1 MILYSRISSL
11 FDAHRKRKESG
22 MKRLFKFF
30 AAAATSFSLLF
41 ANLPLAEFAV
51 RADTNAYTFK
61 NAVVDQSEILQ
72 FSDGETAYTAGS
84 DETVFEAGTITLELN
99 ADPDHFDELRVTIRE
114 DNVDKTLCSTDGESN
129 SVDITS
135 GFKVVN
141 ISDRN
146 IEDKNVG
153 VLEIVYVNNDPP
165 VQNGDPEPDPP
176 QNNETE
182 YTVEVHSNLTRNLNF
197 EFDGHVETLQING
210 TPGSDAVV
218 KTITFRESELP
229 ENMVIDNPG
238 GMGVESL
245 GRLTKVVINGSEK
258 DVTARY
264 DRCEYEM
271 PGKDSYNE
279 EKIVIEIMGDDTP
292 GGVIEWTN
300 SGCPDDQRQHN
311 ISEEEQFKNGSA
323 RVVGVYEATDTSFQ
337 NNIMADYGIDDK
349 GCLYDAYNGCLR
361 LENGYWIAF
370 EFIPE
375 PGYQLVEFGGSA
387 GSQGGDLDIG
397 TTDKPNVYYFQMPQ
411 GNCHF
416 SAVFDDPANIVKING
431 DSIVNDGAI
440 EVPANEFA
448 GGTAQ
453 MSVGS
458 LDGNTRSAYDN
469 NAGVQAELKEND
481 LEIEEYLSL
490 DLANI
495 YQKANTNDYWE
506 EDYHNIEKGNAS
518 VTLKVDDAFN
528 PDNNKVYIVHDKGGD
543 EGVETIE
550 AEYDPNIHEITFETG
565 SFSNFMIATSDE
577 ANDIEVVPDEPERED
592 PESEAP
598 GFVVELIDDEVIL
611 GSWEGEDAPFF
622 VPVEPGQAIP
632 GDSVIENN
640 LPLDLPPEIQ
650 LIYFIN
656 EEEAASFNMDE
667 REPYSPG
674 HFVTFDRIEITE
686 NTCEIYFNE
695 CWVVGID
702 VITLDLSLKALD
714 KDGKEIKP
722 LGDAELVFECGDAG
736 EEDFTYFE
744 IAFAERPSEIVVKGV
759 NGYAI
764 LWLACNDED
773 ILSTPIGENKIPY
786 SAEDD
791 YIWVGAWGMIPET
804 ETVNFTDSLTDAS
817 AVFEGVSEDK
827 VKDYLLLVTEIDVT
841 DAPAEE
847 INAIKKQIAEK
858 GYTDVT
864 FPMGFDITLYDRNG
878 IVHEPGFTVKVT
890 LVLKEALTVKDGET
904 VLILHMLDEGFEL
917 IEAVYNAKD
926 LTLTFETKTF
936 SPFIVTIGTKAA
948 PAAVVKTGETVNTTR
963 IVIAS
968 ILIGAAAAAGILF
981 IRRREAE
988 IEKEEN

>member
-1 MILYSRISSL
+1 
-11 FDAHRKRKESG
+11 
-22 MKRLFKFF
+22 MKRLFKFLV
-30 AAAATSFSLLF
+30 ASATSFSLLF
-41 ANLPLAEFAV
+41 ANIPLTQMVV
-51 RADTNAYTFK
+51 RADGDEVQPKNYTLSVDFTNPDPDPLFLIDDGLNPGDFINAGSTFTASFTNKPDDVKVKYMYHWDQEDEQEVGGESYIYTVPEDAIFK
-61 NAVVDQSEILQ
+61 GASFGYLSENK
-72 FSDGETAYTAGS
+72 SDGF
-84 DETVFEAGTITLELN
+84 VLTLELLT
-99 ADPDHFDELRVTIRE
+99 PE
-114 DNVDKTLCSTDGESN
+114 DNTDEGQGN
-129 SVDITS
+129 
-135 GFKVVN
+135 
-141 ISDRN
+141 
-146 IEDKNVG
+146 
-153 VLEIVYVNNDPP
+153 
-165 VQNGDPEPDPP
+165 PEPDPP

-182 YTVEVHSNLTRNLNF
+182 YTVEVHSNLTRNLFF
-197 EFDGHVETLQING
+197 EFDGHTQVLVLNG
-210 TPGSDAVV
+210 NPGSDAVV
-218 KTITFRESELP
+218 ETITFRESELP
-229 ENMVIDNPG
+229 DNLVIDNPG
-238 GMGVESL
+238 GVGVENL
-245 GRLTKVVINGSEK
+245 GRLTKVVINGSVK

-279 EKIVIEIMGDDTP
+279 EKIVIEIMGDDKP

-387 GSQGGDLDIG
+387 GSQGGNLDIG

-416 SAVFDDPANIVKING
+416 SAIFDDPANIVKING

-506 EDYHNIEKGNAS
+506 EDYHNLEKGNAS
-518 VTLKVDDAFN
+518 VTLKVDDDFN

-550 AEYDPNIHEITFETG
+550 AEYDPNTHEITFETG

-577 ANDIEVVPDEPERED
+577 ANDIEVVPDEPERDD

-598 GFVVELIDDEVIL
+598 GFVVELIDDEVLL
-611 GSWEGEDAPFF
+611 GNWEGEDDPFF

-640 LPLDLPPEIQ
+640 LPSDLPPEIQ

-667 REPYSPG
+667 REPFSPG

-695 CWVVGID
+695 CWIVGID
-702 VITLDLSLKALD
+702 VILMDLSLKALD

-722 LGDAELVFECGDAG
+722 LGDANLVFECGDAG

-744 IAFAERPSEIVVKGV
+744 IPFAECPSEIVVKGV

-764 LWLACNDED
+764 FWLGCNDED

-786 SAEDD
+786 PSEDD

-827 VKDYLLLVTEIDVT
+827 AKDYLLLVTEIDVT

-858 GYTDVT
+858 GYADVT

-936 SPFIVTIGTKAA
+936 SPFVVTIGTKAA

-981 IRRREAE
+981 IIRRETE

>member
-1 MILYSRISSL
+1 
-11 FDAHRKRKESG
+11 
-22 MKRLFKFF
+22 MKRLFKFLV
-30 AAAATSFSLLF
+30 AAATSFSLLF
-41 ANLPLAEFAV
+41 ANIPLTQMVV
-51 RADTNAYTFK
+51 RADGDEVQPKNYTLSVDFTNPDPDPLFLIDDGLNPGDFINAGSTFTASFTNKPDDVKVKYMYHWDQEDEQEVGGESYIYTVPEDAIFK
-61 NAVVDQSEILQ
+61 GASFGYLSENK
-72 FSDGETAYTAGS
+72 SDGF
-84 DETVFEAGTITLELN
+84 VLTLELLT
-99 ADPDHFDELRVTIRE
+99 PE
-114 DNVDKTLCSTDGESN
+114 DNTDEGQGN
-129 SVDITS
+129 
-135 GFKVVN
+135 
-141 ISDRN
+141 
-146 IEDKNVG
+146 
-153 VLEIVYVNNDPP
+153 
-165 VQNGDPEPDPP
+165 PEPDPP

-182 YTVEVHSNLTRNLNF
+182 YTVEVHSNLTRNLFF
-197 EFDGHVETLQING
+197 EFDGHTQVLVLNG
-210 TPGSDAVV
+210 NPGSDAVV
-218 KTITFRESELP
+218 ETITFRESELP
-229 ENMVIDNPG
+229 DNLVIDNPG
-238 GMGVESL
+238 GVGVENL
-245 GRLTKVVINGSEK
+245 GRLTKVVINGSVK

-279 EKIVIEIMGDDTP
+279 EKIVIEIMGDDKP

-349 GCLYDAYNGCLR
+349 GSLYDAYNGCLR

-387 GSQGGDLDIG
+387 GSQGGNLDIG

-506 EDYHNIEKGNAS
+506 EDYHNLEKGNAS
-518 VTLKVDDAFN
+518 VTLKVDDDFN

-550 AEYDPNIHEITFETG
+550 AEYDPNTHEITFETG

-577 ANDIEVVPDEPERED
+577 ANDIEVVPDEPERDD

-598 GFVVELIDDEVIL
+598 GFVVELIDDEVLL
-611 GSWEGEDAPFF
+611 GNWEGEDDPFF

-640 LPLDLPPEIQ
+640 LPSDLPPEIQ

-702 VITLDLSLKALD
+702 VILLDLSMKALD

-722 LGDAELVFECGDAG
+722 LGDANLVLECGDAG

-744 IAFAERPSEIVVKGV
+744 IPFAECPSEIVVKGV

-764 LWLACNDED
+764 FWLGCNDED

-786 SAEDD
+786 PSKDD

-827 VKDYLLLVTEIDVT
+827 AKDYLLLVTEIDVT

-936 SPFIVTIGTKAA
+936 SPFVVTIGTKAA

-981 IRRREAE
+981 IRRRETE

>member
-1 MILYSRISSL
+1 
-11 FDAHRKRKESG
+11 
-22 MKRLFKFF
+22 MKRLFKFLV
-30 AAAATSFSLLF
+30 ASATSFSLLF
-41 ANLPLAEFAV
+41 ANIPLAEFAV

-72 FSDGETAYTAGS
+72 FSDGETILSAAS

-99 ADPDHFDELRVTIRE
+99 DTVPDHFDELRVTTRE
-114 DNVDKTLCSTDGESN
+114 GDVDTTLCSTDGETN

-141 ISDRN
+141 ITGRD
-146 IEDKNVG
+146 IDEKKIG
-153 VLEIVYVNNDPP
+153 VLEIIYVNNDPS
-165 VQNGDPEPDPP
+165 GDPNPGQQSAE
-176 QNNETE
+176 EV
-182 YTVEVHSNLTRNLNF
+182 YTIEIRSNLTRSLFF
-197 EFDGHVETLQING
+197 EANGHTDTGEVNG
-210 TPGSDAVV
+210 KPGEDPVRV
-218 KTITFRESELP
+218 TKEFRESDLP
-229 ENMVIDNPG
+229 DNLIIDNPG
-238 GMGVESL
+238 GMGVETL
-245 GRLTKVVINGSEK
+245 GRLTKVVINGTEK

-264 DRCEYEM
+264 DRCEYEL
-271 PGKDSYNE
+271 PGKDSYSDK
-279 EKIVIEIMGDDTP
+279 KIVIEIMGDDTP

-300 SGCPDDQRQHN
+300 SGCPDGQRQHN

-323 RVVGVYEATDTSFQ
+323 RVVGVYETTDTSFQ

-387 GSQGGDLDIG
+387 GSQGGNLDIG

-495 YQKANTNDYWE
+495 YQKANTNDYWK
-506 EDYHNIEKGNAS
+506 EDYHNLEKGNAS
-518 VTLKVDDAFN
+518 VTLKVDDDFN

-550 AEYDPNIHEITFETG
+550 AEYDPNTHEITFETG

-577 ANDIEVVPDEPERED
+577 ANDIEVVPDEPERDD
-592 PESEAP
+592 PEPEAP
-598 GFVVELIDDEVIL
+598 CFVVELIDDEVLL
-611 GSWEGEDAPFF
+611 GNWEGEDDPFF

-640 LPLDLPPEIQ
+640 LPSNLPPEIQ

-702 VITLDLSLKALD
+702 VIQMDLSMKAQD
-714 KDGKEIKP
+714 KDGKVIEPVGGSDKDGALI
-722 LGDAELVFECGDAG
+722 FECGDAG

-744 IAFAERPSEIVVKGV
+744 IAYPVCPAEVVVKGI
-759 NGYAI
+759 NDYAI
-764 LWLACNDED
+764 FYLECNEKDMFN
-773 ILSTPIGENKIPY
+773 TPIGENSIEYP
-786 SAEDD
+786 SEDD
-791 YIWVGAWGMIPET
+791 YIWIGAWGMVPDS
-804 ETVNFTDSLTDAS
+804 ETVNFTDSLTKVS

-827 VKDYLLLVTEIDVT
+827 IDDYLLLVTEFDT
-841 DAPAEE
+841 SDASEEE
-847 INAIKKQIAEK
+847 IAAFKKQIAEK
-858 GYTDVT
+858 GYDISE
-864 FPMGFDITLYDRNG
+864 FPLGFDITLYDKNG
-878 IVHEPGFTVKVT
+878 EVHEPGFTVRIT
-890 LVLKEALTVKDGET
+890 LVLEKALDLEDGET
-904 VLILHMLDEGFEL
+904 VLILHMLDDDKFEI
-917 IEAVYNAKD
+917 IEAVYNAKN
-926 LTLTFETKTF
+926 LTLTFETKSF
-936 SPFIVTIGTKAA
+936 SPFVVAFGTKAA
-948 PAAVVKTGETVNTTR
+948 PASVVKTGEDIATTR

-981 IRRREAE
+981 IRRRETE

>member
-1 MILYSRISSL
+1 
-11 FDAHRKRKESG
+11 
-22 MKRLFKFF
+22 MKRLFKFLV
-30 AAAATSFSLLF
+30 ASATSFSLLF
-41 ANLPLAEFAV
+41 ANIPLAEFAV

-72 FSDGETAYTAGS
+72 FLDGETAYTAGS
-84 DETVFEAGTITLELN
+84 DETVFEAGTITLEL
-99 ADPDHFDELRVTIRE
+99 DDTVPGHFDELRVTTRE
-114 DNVDKTLCSTDGESN
+114 DNVDTTLCSTDGESN

-135 GFKVVN
+135 RFKVVN

-146 IEDKNVG
+146 IEEKKVG

-165 VQNGDPEPDPP
+165 VENGVPSGDPNPGQQAAE
-176 QNNETE
+176 EV
-182 YTVEVHSNLTRNLNF
+182 YTIEIRSNLTRNLFF
-197 EFDGHVETLQING
+197 EANGHTDTGGVNG
-210 TPGSDAVV
+210 KPGEEPVSVT
-218 KTITFRESELP
+218 KEFRESDLP
-229 ENMVIDNPG
+229 DNLIIDNPG
-238 GMGVESL
+238 GMGVETL
-245 GRLTKVVINGSEK
+245 GRLTKVVINGTVK
-258 DVTARY
+258 AVTARY
-264 DRCEYEM
+264 DRCEYEL
-271 PGKDSYNE
+271 PGKDSYSDK
-279 EKIVIEIMGDDTP
+279 KIVIEIMGDDTP

-311 ISEEEQFKNGSA
+311 ISEDEMFKNGSA
-323 RVVGVYEATDTSFQ
+323 RVVGVYAASDTSYE

-375 PGYQLVEFGGSA
+375 PGYQLVEFGGNA
-387 GSQGGDLDIG
+387 GSQGGNLDIG

-416 SAVFDDPANIVKING
+416 SAIFDDPANIVKING

-506 EDYHNIEKGNAS
+506 EDYHNLEKGNAS
-518 VTLKVDDAFN
+518 VTLKVDDDFN

-550 AEYDPNIHEITFETG
+550 AEYDPNTHEITFETG

-577 ANDIEVVPDEPERED
+577 ANDIEVVPDEPERDD

-598 GFVVELIDDEVIL
+598 GFVVELIDDEVLL
-611 GSWEGEDAPFF
+611 GNWEGEDDPFF

-632 GDSVIENN
+632 GDSVIENK
-640 LPLDLPPEIQ
+640 LPSNLPPEIQ

-702 VITLDLSLKALD
+702 VITLDLSMKALD
-714 KDGKEIKP
+714 KDGKVIEPVGGSDKDGTLI
-722 LGDAELVFECGDAG
+722 FECGDAG

-744 IAFAERPSEIVVKGV
+744 IAYPECPAEVVVKGI
-759 NGYAI
+759 NDYAI
-764 LWLACNDED
+764 FYLECNEKDMFN
-773 ILSTPIGENKIPY
+773 TPIGENSIEYP
-786 SAEDD
+786 SEDD
-791 YIWVGAWGMIPET
+791 YIWIGAWGMVPDS
-804 ETVNFTDSLTDAS
+804 ETVNFTDSLTRVS

-827 VKDYLLLVTEIDVT
+827 IDDYLLLVTEFDT
-841 DAPAEE
+841 SDASEEE
-847 INAIKKQIAEK
+847 IAAFKKQIAEK
-858 GYTDVT
+858 GYDISE
-864 FPMGFDITLYDRNG
+864 FPLGFDITLYDRNG
-878 IVHEPGFTVKVT
+878 EVHEPGFTVKVT

-936 SPFIVTIGTKAA
+936 SPFVVTIGTKAA

-981 IRRREAE
+981 IRRRETE
-988 IEKEEN
+988 IEKEEK

>member
-1 MILYSRISSL
+1 
-11 FDAHRKRKESG
+11 
-22 MKRLFKFF
+22 MKRLFKFLV
-30 AAAATSFSLLF
+30 ASATSFSLLF
-41 ANLPLAEFAV
+41 ANIPLAEFAV

-61 NAVVDQSEILQ
+61 NAVVVQSEILQ

-99 ADPDHFDELRVTIRE
+99 ADPDHFDELRVTTRE

-129 SVDITS
+129 TVDITS

-146 IEDKNVG
+146 IEEKKVG

-165 VQNGDPEPDPP
+165 VENGDPEPDPP
-176 QNNETE
+176 QNNEIE
-182 YTVEVHSNLTRNLNF
+182 YTVEVHSNLTRNLFF
-197 EFDGHVETLQING
+197 EFDGHTKVLDMNG

-229 ENMVIDNPG
+229 DNLVIDNPG
-238 GMGVESL
+238 GVGVENL

-271 PGKDSYNE
+271 PGKDSYSE

-300 SGCPDDQRQHN
+300 SGCPAEQRQQN
-311 ISEEEQFKNGSA
+311 ISEEEMFKNGSA
-323 RVVGVYEATDTSFQ
+323 RVVGVYAASDTSYE

-375 PGYQLVEFGGSA
+375 PGYQLVEFGGNA
-387 GSQGGDLDIG
+387 GSQGGELDIG

-431 DSIVNDGAI
+431 DSIVNNGAI

-506 EDYHNIEKGNAS
+506 EDYHNLEKGNAS
-518 VTLKVDDAFN
+518 VTLKVDDDFN

-550 AEYDPNIHEITFETG
+550 AEYDPNTHEITFETG

-577 ANDIEVVPDEPERED
+577 ANDIEVVPDEPERDD

-598 GFVVELIDDEVIL
+598 GFVVELIDDEVLL
-611 GSWEGEDAPFF
+611 GSWEGEDDPFF

-640 LPLDLPPEIQ
+640 LPSDLPPEIQ

-702 VITLDLSLKALD
+702 VIMLDLSMKALD

-722 LGDAELVFECGDAG
+722 LGDADLVFECGDAG

-744 IAFAERPSEIVVKGV
+744 IPFAECPAEIVVKGI

-764 LWLACNDED
+764 LWLGCNDED
-773 ILSTPIGENKIPY
+773 GLSNPIGENKIPY
-786 SAEDD
+786 PSEDD
-791 YIWVGAWGMIPET
+791 YIWVGAWGIIPET
-804 ETVNFTDSLTDAS
+804 ETVNLTDSLTDAS

-827 VKDYLLLVTEIDVT
+827 AKDYLLLVTEIDVT

-847 INAIKKQIAEK
+847 INAIKKQIADK

-936 SPFIVTIGTKAA
+936 SPFVVTIGTKAV

>member
-1 MILYSRISSL
+1 ML
-11 FDAHRKRKESG
+11 
-22 MKRLFKFF
+22 
-30 AAAATSFSLLF
+30 
-41 ANLPLAEFAV
+41 
-51 RADTNAYTFK
+51 
-61 NAVVDQSEILQ
+61 
-72 FSDGETAYTAGS
+72 
-84 DETVFEAGTITLELN
+84 TLELLT
-99 ADPDHFDELRVTIRE
+99 PE
-114 DNVDKTLCSTDGESN
+114 DNTGEGQGN
-129 SVDITS
+129 
-135 GFKVVN
+135 
-141 ISDRN
+141 
-146 IEDKNVG
+146 
-153 VLEIVYVNNDPP
+153 
-165 VQNGDPEPDPP
+165 PEPDPP

-182 YTVEVHSNLTRNLNF
+182 YTVEVHSNLTRNLFF
-197 EFDGHVETLQING
+197 EFDGHTEVLEMKG

-229 ENMVIDNPG
+229 DNLIIDNPG
-238 GMGVESL
+238 GMGVETL
-245 GRLTKVVINGSEK
+245 GRLTKIVINGTEK

-264 DRCEYEM
+264 DRCEYEL
-271 PGKDSYNE
+271 PGKDSYSDK
-279 EKIVIEIMGDDTP
+279 KIVIEIMGDNTP

-300 SGCPDDQRQHN
+300 SGCPDGQRQHN

-323 RVVGVYEATDTSFQ
+323 RVVGVYETTDTSFQ

-375 PGYQLVEFGGSA
+375 PGYQLVEFGGTA
-387 GSQGGDLDIG
+387 GSQGGNLDIG

-416 SAVFDDPANIVKING
+416 SAIFDDPANIVKING

-506 EDYHNIEKGNAS
+506 EDYHNLEKGNAS
-518 VTLKVDDAFN
+518 VTLKVDDDFN

-550 AEYDPNIHEITFETG
+550 AEYDPNTHEITFETG

-577 ANDIEVVPDEPERED
+577 ANDIEVVPDEPERDD

-598 GFVVELIDDEVIL
+598 CFVVELIDDEVLL
-611 GSWEGEDAPFF
+611 GNWEGEDDPFF

-640 LPLDLPPEIQ
+640 LPSDLPPEIQ

-667 REPYSPG
+667 REPFSPG

-702 VITLDLSLKALD
+702 VILMDLSMKALD

-744 IAFAERPSEIVVKGV
+744 IPFAECPSEIVVKGV

-764 LWLACNDED
+764 FWLGCNDED

-786 SAEDD
+786 PSEDD
-791 YIWVGAWGMIPET
+791 YIWVGAWGMVPDS
-804 ETVNFTDSLTDAS
+804 ETVNFTDSLTKVS

-827 VKDYLLLVTEIDVT
+827 IDDYLLLVTEFDT
-841 DAPAEE
+841 SDASEEE
-847 INAIKKQIAEK
+847 IAAFKKQIAEK
-858 GYTDVT
+858 GYDISE
-864 FPMGFDITLYDRNG
+864 FPLGFDITLYDKNG
-878 IVHEPGFTVKVT
+878 EVHEPGFTVRIT
-890 LVLKEALTVKDGET
+890 LVLEKALDLEDGET
-904 VLILHMLDEGFEL
+904 VLILHMLDDDKFEI
-917 IEAVYNAKD
+917 IEAVYNAKN
-926 LTLTFETKTF
+926 LTLTFETKSF
-936 SPFIVTIGTKAA
+936 SPFVVAFGTKAA
-948 PAAVVKTGETVNTTR
+948 PASVVKTGEDIATTR

>member
-1 MILYSRISSL
+1 
-11 FDAHRKRKESG
+11 
-22 MKRLFKFF
+22 MKRLFKFLV
-30 AAAATSFSLLF
+30 ASATSLSLLF
-41 ANLPLAEFAV
+41 ANIPLTQFVV
-51 RADTNAYTFK
+51 RADEEEAQPKNYTLSVDFTNPDPDPLFLIGDGLNPGDYIKVGSTFTASFTNKPDDVKVKYMYHWDQEDEQDVGGESYTYTVPEDAIF
-61 NAVVDQSEILQ
+61 NGASFGYLSENK
-72 FSDGETAYTAGS
+72 SDGY
-84 DETVFEAGTITLELN
+84 VLTLELMTPE
-99 ADPDHFDELRVTIRE
+99 DDTGTDE
-114 DNVDKTLCSTDGESN
+114 GQ
-129 SVDITS
+129 
-135 GFKVVN
+135 G
-141 ISDRN
+141 
-146 IEDKNVG
+146 
-153 VLEIVYVNNDPP
+153 DPP
-165 VQNGDPEPDPP
+165 AEEV
-176 QNNETE
+176 
-182 YTVEVHSNLTRNLNF
+182 YTIEIHSNLTRSLYF
-197 EFDGHVETLQING
+197 EANGHTETAAVTG
-210 TPGSDAVV
+210 KPGEATVTVTKD
-218 KTITFRESELP
+218 FRERDLP
-229 ENMVIDNPG
+229 DNLVIDNPG
-238 GMGVESL
+238 GVGVENL
-245 GRLTKVVINGSEK
+245 GRLTKVVINGTEK

-264 DRCEYEM
+264 DRCEYEL
-271 PGKDSYNE
+271 PGKDSYSDK
-279 EKIVIEIMGDDTP
+279 KIVIEIMGDDKP

-300 SGCPDDQRQHN
+300 SGCPAEQRQHN

-375 PGYQLVEFGGSA
+375 PGYQLVEFGGNA
-387 GSQGGDLDIG
+387 GAQGGSLDIG

-431 DSIVNDGAI
+431 DSIVNNGAI

-506 EDYHNIEKGNAS
+506 EDYHNLEKGNAS
-518 VTLKVDDAFN
+518 VTLKVDDDFN

-550 AEYDPNIHEITFETG
+550 AEYDPNTHEITFETG
-565 SFSNFMIATSDE
+565 SFSNFMIATSNE
-577 ANDIEVVPDEPERED
+577 ENDIEVDPDYNEENNEEYNPQFVIALDENDEP
-592 PESEAP
+592 
-598 GFVVELIDDEVIL
+598 VL
-611 GSWEGEDAPFF
+611 GNWEGEENPFF
-622 VPVEPGQAIP
+622 VALRVGTAIP
-632 GDSVIENN
+632 GDAIINN
-640 LPLDLPPEIQ
+640 DLPEDLPEECK

-656 EEEAASFNMDE
+656 GEEVESFSVTE
-667 REPYSPG
+667 RKSFSPG
-674 HFVTFDRIEITE
+674 HFVTYEGIKVTE
-686 NTCEIYFNE
+686 STCEVYFNE

-702 VITLDLSLKALD
+702 VIMLDLSLKALD

-722 LGDAELVFECGDAG
+722 LGDADLVFECGDAG

-744 IAFAERPSEIVVKGV
+744 IPFAECPAEIVVKGI

-764 LWLACNDED
+764 LWLGCNDED
-773 ILSTPIGENKIPY
+773 GLSNPIGENKIPY
-786 SAEDD
+786 PSEDD
-791 YIWVGAWGMIPET
+791 YIWVGAWGIIPET
-804 ETVNFTDSLTDAS
+804 ETVNLTDSLTDAS

-827 VKDYLLLVTEIDVT
+827 AKDYLLLVTEIDVT

-936 SPFIVTIGTKAA
+936 SPFVVTIGTKAA

-968 ILIGAAAAAGILF
+968 LLIGAAAAAGILF
-981 IRRREAE
+981 IRRRESE

>member
-1 MILYSRISSL
+1 
-11 FDAHRKRKESG
+11 
-22 MKRLFKFF
+22 MKRLFKFLV
-30 AAAATSFSLLF
+30 AAATSFSLLF
-41 ANLPLAEFAV
+41 ANIPLAEFAV

-99 ADPDHFDELRVTIRE
+99 DTVPGHFDELRVTTRE
-114 DNVDKTLCSTDGESN
+114 DNVDTTLCSTDGESN

-135 GFKVVN
+135 GFNVVN
-141 ISDRN
+141 IADRN
-146 IEDKNVG
+146 IDEKKVG

-165 VQNGDPEPDPP
+165 VENGEPSGDPNPGQQPAE
-176 QNNETE
+176 EV
-182 YTVEVHSNLTRNLNF
+182 YTIEIRSNLTRNLFF
-197 EFDGHVETLQING
+197 EANGHTDTGGVNG
-210 TPGSDAVV
+210 KPGEEPVSVT
-218 KTITFRESELP
+218 KEFRESDLP
-229 ENMVIDNPG
+229 DNLIIDNPG
-238 GMGVESL
+238 GMGVETL
-245 GRLTKVVINGSEK
+245 GRLTKVVINGTEK

-264 DRCEYEM
+264 DRCEYEL
-271 PGKDSYNE
+271 PGKDSYSDK
-279 EKIVIEIMGDDTP
+279 KIIIEIMGDDTP

-311 ISEEEQFKNGSA
+311 ISEEEMFKNGSA
-323 RVVGVYEATDTSFQ
+323 RVVGVYAATDTSFQ

-375 PGYQLVEFGGSA
+375 PGYQLVEFGGNA
-387 GSQGGDLDIG
+387 GSQGGNLDIG

-506 EDYHNIEKGNAS
+506 EDYHNLEKGNAS
-518 VTLKVDDAFN
+518 VTLKVDDDFN

-550 AEYDPNIHEITFETG
+550 AEYDPNTHEITFETG

-577 ANDIEVVPDEPERED
+577 ANDIEVVPDEPERDD

-598 GFVVELIDDEVIL
+598 GFVVELIDDEVLL
-611 GSWEGEDAPFF
+611 GNWEGEDKPFF

-632 GDSVIENN
+632 GDSVIENK
-640 LPLDLPPEIQ
+640 LPSDLPPEIQ

-656 EEEAASFNMDE
+656 EEESASFNMDE
-667 REPYSPG
+667 RAPYSPG

-702 VITLDLSLKALD
+702 VITLDLSMKALD
-714 KDGKEIKP
+714 KDGKVIEPVGGSDKDGTLI
-722 LGDAELVFECGDAG
+722 FECGDAG

-744 IAFAERPSEIVVKGV
+744 IAYPVCPAEVVVKGI
-759 NGYAI
+759 NDYAI
-764 LWLACNDED
+764 FYLECNEKDMFN
-773 ILSTPIGENKIPY
+773 TPIGENSIEYP
-786 SAEDD
+786 SEDD
-791 YIWVGAWGMIPET
+791 YIWIGAWGMVPDS
-804 ETVNFTDSLTDAS
+804 ETVNFTDSLTRVS

-827 VKDYLLLVTEIDVT
+827 IDDYLLLVTEFDT
-841 DAPAEE
+841 SDASEEE
-847 INAIKKQIAEK
+847 IAAFKKQIAEK
-858 GYTDVT
+858 GYDISE
-864 FPMGFDITLYDRNG
+864 FPLGFDITLYDRNG

-926 LTLTFETKTF
+926 LTLTFETKSF
-936 SPFIVTIGTKAA
+936 SPFVVTIGTKAA

-981 IRRREAE
+981 IRRRETE
-988 IEKEEN
+988 IEKKEN

>member
-1 MILYSRISSL
+1 
-11 FDAHRKRKESG
+11 
-22 MKRLFKFF
+22 MKRLFKFLV
-30 AAAATSFSLLF
+30 AAATSFSLLF
-41 ANLPLAEFAV
+41 ANIPLAEFSV

-99 ADPDHFDELRVTIRE
+99 DTDPDHFDELRVTIRE

-146 IEDKNVG
+146 IDEKTVG

-165 VQNGDPEPDPP
+165 VENGDPEPDPP

-182 YTVEVHSNLTRNLNF
+182 YTVEVHSNLTRNLFF
-197 EFDGHVETLQING
+197 EFDGHTKVLDMNG

-229 ENMVIDNPG
+229 DNLVIDNPG
-238 GMGVESL
+238 GVGVENL

-258 DVTARY
+258 EVTARY

-300 SGCPDDQRQHN
+300 SGCPAEQRQQN
-311 ISEEEQFKNGSA
+311 ISEEEMFKNGSA
-323 RVVGVYEATDTSFQ
+323 RVVGVYAASDTSYE

-375 PGYQLVEFGGSA
+375 PGYQLVEFGGNA

-506 EDYHNIEKGNAS
+506 EDYHNLEKGNAS
-518 VTLKVDDAFN
+518 VTLKVDDDFN

-550 AEYDPNIHEITFETG
+550 AEYDPNTHEITFETG

-577 ANDIEVVPDEPERED
+577 ANDIEVVPDEPERDD

-598 GFVVELIDDEVIL
+598 GFVVELIDDEVLL
-611 GSWEGEDAPFF
+611 GSWEGEDDPFF

-640 LPLDLPPEIQ
+640 LPTDLPPEIQ

-656 EEEAASFNMDE
+656 EEAASFNMDE

-722 LGDAELVFECGDAG
+722 LGDTELVFECGDAG

-759 NGYAI
+759 NDYAI
-764 LWLACNDED
+764 LWLGCNDED
-773 ILSTPIGENKIPY
+773 ILSNPIGENKIPY
-786 SAEDD
+786 PSEDD
-791 YIWVGAWGMIPET
+791 YIWVGAWGIIPET

-827 VKDYLLLVTEIDVT
+827 AKDYLLLVTEIDVT

-847 INAIKKQIAEK
+847 INAIKKQIADK

-936 SPFIVTIGTKAA
+936 SPFVVTLGTKAA

>member
-1 MILYSRISSL
+1 
-11 FDAHRKRKESG
+11 
-22 MKRLFKFF
+22 MKRLFKFLV
-30 AAAATSFSLLF
+30 ASATSFSLLF
-41 ANLPLAEFAV
+41 ANIPLTQMVV
-51 RADTNAYTFK
+51 RADGDEVQPKNYTLSVDFTNPDHDPLFLIDDGLNPGDFINAGSTFTASFTNKPDDVKVKYMYHWDQEDEQEVGGESYIYTVPEDAIFK
-61 NAVVDQSEILQ
+61 GASFGYLSENK
-72 FSDGETAYTAGS
+72 SDGF
-84 DETVFEAGTITLELN
+84 VLTLELLT
-99 ADPDHFDELRVTIRE
+99 PE
-114 DNVDKTLCSTDGESN
+114 DNTDEGQGN
-129 SVDITS
+129 
-135 GFKVVN
+135 
-141 ISDRN
+141 
-146 IEDKNVG
+146 
-153 VLEIVYVNNDPP
+153 
-165 VQNGDPEPDPP
+165 PEPDPP

-182 YTVEVHSNLTRNLNF
+182 YTVEVHSNLTRNLFF
-197 EFDGHVETLQING
+197 EFDGHTQVLVLNG
-210 TPGSDAVV
+210 NPGSDAVV
-218 KTITFRESELP
+218 ETITFRESELP
-229 ENMVIDNPG
+229 DNLVIDNPG
-238 GMGVESL
+238 GVGVENL
-245 GRLTKVVINGSEK
+245 GRLTKVVINGSVK

-279 EKIVIEIMGDDTP
+279 EKIVIEIMGDDKP

-387 GSQGGDLDIG
+387 GSQGGNLDIG

-506 EDYHNIEKGNAS
+506 EDYHNLEKGNAS
-518 VTLKVDDAFN
+518 VTLKVDDDFN

-550 AEYDPNIHEITFETG
+550 AEYDPNTHKITFETG

-577 ANDIEVVPDEPERED
+577 ANDIEVVPDEPERDD

-598 GFVVELIDDEVIL
+598 GFVVELIDDEVLL
-611 GSWEGEDAPFF
+611 GNWEGEDDPFF

-640 LPLDLPPEIQ
+640 LPSDLPPEIQ

-702 VITLDLSLKALD
+702 VILLDLSMKALD

-722 LGDAELVFECGDAG
+722 LGDADLVFECGDAG

-744 IAFAERPSEIVVKGV
+744 IPFAECPSEIVVKGV

-764 LWLACNDED
+764 FWLGCNDED

-786 SAEDD
+786 PSEDD

-827 VKDYLLLVTEIDVT
+827 AKDYLLLVTEIDVT

-858 GYTDVT
+858 GYADVT

-936 SPFIVTIGTKAA
+936 SPFVVTIGTKAA

-981 IRRREAE
+981 IRRRETE

>member
-1 MILYSRISSL
+1 
-11 FDAHRKRKESG
+11 
-22 MKRLFKFF
+22 MKRLFKFLV
-30 AAAATSFSLLF
+30 ASATSFSLLF
-41 ANLPLAEFAV
+41 ANIPLTQMVV
-51 RADTNAYTFK
+51 RADGDEVQPKNYTLSVDFTNPDPDPLFLIDDGLNPGDFINAGSTFTASFTNKPDDVKVKYMYHWDQEDEQEVGGESYIYTVPEDAIFK
-61 NAVVDQSEILQ
+61 GASFGYLSENK
-72 FSDGETAYTAGS
+72 SDGF
-84 DETVFEAGTITLELN
+84 VLTLELLT
-99 ADPDHFDELRVTIRE
+99 PE
-114 DNVDKTLCSTDGESN
+114 DNTDEGQGN
-129 SVDITS
+129 
-135 GFKVVN
+135 
-141 ISDRN
+141 
-146 IEDKNVG
+146 
-153 VLEIVYVNNDPP
+153 
-165 VQNGDPEPDPP
+165 PEPDPP

-182 YTVEVHSNLTRNLNF
+182 YTVEVHSNLTRNLFF
-197 EFDGHVETLQING
+197 EFDGHTQVLVLNG
-210 TPGSDAVV
+210 NPGSDAVV
-218 KTITFRESELP
+218 ETITFRESELP
-229 ENMVIDNPG
+229 DNLVIDNPG
-238 GMGVESL
+238 GVGVENL
-245 GRLTKVVINGSEK
+245 GRLTKVVINGSVK

-279 EKIVIEIMGDDTP
+279 EKIVIEIMGDDKP

-387 GSQGGDLDIG
+387 GSQGGNLDIG

-506 EDYHNIEKGNAS
+506 EDYHNLEKGNAS
-518 VTLKVDDAFN
+518 VTLKVDDDFN

-550 AEYDPNIHEITFETG
+550 AEYDPNTHEITFETG

-577 ANDIEVVPDEPERED
+577 ANDIEVVPDEPERDD

-598 GFVVELIDDEVIL
+598 GFVVELIDDEVLL
-611 GSWEGEDAPFF
+611 GNWEGEDDPFF

-640 LPLDLPPEIQ
+640 LPSDLPPEIQ

-702 VITLDLSLKALD
+702 VILLDLSMKALD

-722 LGDAELVFECGDAG
+722 LGDANLVFECGDAG

-744 IAFAERPSEIVVKGV
+744 IPFAECPSEIVVKGV

-764 LWLACNDED
+764 FWLGCNDED

-786 SAEDD
+786 PSEDD

-827 VKDYLLLVTEIDVT
+827 AKDYLLLVTEIDVT

-858 GYTDVT
+858 GYADVT

-936 SPFIVTIGTKAA
+936 SSFVVTIGTKAA

-981 IRRREAE
+981 IRRRETE

>member
-1 MILYSRISSL
+1 MKRITRIDSSL
-11 FDAHRKRKESG
+11 GGADFYDESG
-22 MKRLFKFF
+22 NLVGY
-30 AAAATSFSLLF
+30 SLPGIGGGEDF
-41 ANLPLAEFAV
+41 YGINGE
-51 RADTNAYTFK
+51 TAYS
-61 NAVVDQSEILQ
+61 VPGIGGGEDIYGP
-72 FSDGETAYTAGS
+72 DGETAYTAGS

-99 ADPDHFDELRVTIRE
+99 TVPDHFDELRVTTRE
-114 DNVDKTLCSTDGESN
+114 GDVDTTLCSTDGESN

-141 ISDRN
+141 IIDRT
-146 IEDKNVG
+146 IDEKTVG

-165 VQNGDPEPDPP
+165 VENGNPSGNPNPGQQPAE
-176 QNNETE
+176 EV
-182 YTVEVHSNLTRNLNF
+182 YTIEIRSNLTRNLFF
-197 EFDGHVETLQING
+197 EANGHTDTGGVNG
-210 TPGSDAVV
+210 KPGEEPVSVT
-218 KTITFRESELP
+218 KEFRESDLP
-229 ENMVIDNPG
+229 DNLIIDNPG
-238 GMGVESL
+238 GMGVETL
-245 GRLTKVVINGSEK
+245 GRLTKVVINGTEK

-264 DRCEYEM
+264 DRCEYEL
-271 PGKDSYNE
+271 PGKESYSDK
-279 EKIVIEIMGDDTP
+279 KIVIEIMGDDTP

-323 RVVGVYEATDTSFQ
+323 RVVGVYETTDTSFQ

-375 PGYQLVEFGGSA
+375 PGYQLVEFGGTA
-387 GSQGGDLDIG
+387 GSQGGNLDIG

-495 YQKANTNDYWE
+495 YQKANTNDYWK
-506 EDYHNIEKGNAS
+506 EDYHNLEKGNAS
-518 VTLKVDDAFN
+518 VTLKVDDDFN

-550 AEYDPNIHEITFETG
+550 AEYDPNTHEITFETG

-577 ANDIEVVPDEPERED
+577 ANDIEVVPDEPERDD

-598 GFVVELIDDEVIL
+598 CFVVELIDDEVLL
-611 GSWEGEDAPFF
+611 GNWEGEDDPFF

-640 LPLDLPPEIQ
+640 LPSDLPPEIQ

-702 VITLDLSLKALD
+702 VIMLDLSMKALD
-714 KDGKEIKP
+714 KDGKVIEPVGGSDKDGALI
-722 LGDAELVFECGDAG
+722 FECGDAG

-744 IAFAERPSEIVVKGV
+744 IAYPVCPAEVVVKGI
-759 NGYAI
+759 NDYAI
-764 LWLACNDED
+764 FYLECNEKDMFN
-773 ILSTPIGENKIPY
+773 TPIGENSIEYP
-786 SAEDD
+786 SEDD
-791 YIWVGAWGMIPET
+791 YIWIGAWGMVPDS
-804 ETVNFTDSLTDAS
+804 ETVNFTDSLTKVS

-827 VKDYLLLVTEIDVT
+827 IDDYLLLVTEFDT
-841 DAPAEE
+841 SDASEEE
-847 INAIKKQIAEK
+847 IAAFKKQIAEK
-858 GYTDVT
+858 GYDISE
-864 FPMGFDITLYDRNG
+864 FPLGFDITLYDKNG
-878 IVHEPGFTVKVT
+878 EVHEPGFTVRIT
-890 LVLKEALTVKDGET
+890 LVLEKALDLEDGET
-904 VLILHMLDEGFEL
+904 VLILHMLDDDKFEI
-917 IEAVYNAKD
+917 IEAVYNAKN
-926 LTLTFETKTF
+926 LTLTFETKSF
-936 SPFIVTIGTKAA
+936 SPFVVAFGTKAA
-948 PAAVVKTGETVNTTR
+948 PASVVKTGEDIATTR

-968 ILIGAAAAAGILF
+968 LLIGAAAAAGILF
-981 IRRREAE
+981 IRRRETE
-988 IEKEEN
+988 IEKKEN

>member
-1 MILYSRISSL
+1 
-11 FDAHRKRKESG
+11 
-22 MKRLFKFF
+22 MKRLFKFLV
-30 AAAATSFSLLF
+30 ASATSFSLLF
-41 ANLPLAEFAV
+41 ANIPLAEFAV

-99 ADPDHFDELRVTIRE
+99 DTVPGHFDELRVTTRE
-114 DNVDKTLCSTDGESN
+114 DNVDTTLCSTDGESN

-146 IEDKNVG
+146 IDEKTVG

-165 VQNGDPEPDPP
+165 VENGDPSGDPNP
-176 QNNETE
+176 GQQPAEE
-182 YTVEVHSNLTRNLNF
+182 VYTIEIRSNLTRSLFF
-197 EFDGHVETLQING
+197 EANGHTDTGGVNG
-210 TPGSDAVV
+210 KPGEEPVSVT
-218 KTITFRESELP
+218 KEFRESDLP
-229 ENMVIDNPG
+229 DNLVIDNPG
-238 GMGVESL
+238 GVGVENL
-245 GRLTKVVINGSEK
+245 GRLTKVVINGTEK

-264 DRCEYEM
+264 DRCEYEL
-271 PGKDSYNE
+271 PGKDSYSDK
-279 EKIVIEIMGDDTP
+279 KIIIEIMGDDTP

-300 SGCPDDQRQHN
+300 SGCPDGQRQHN
-311 ISEEEQFKNGSA
+311 ISEEEMFKNGSA
-323 RVVGVYEATDTSFQ
+323 RVVGVYAATDTSFQ

-375 PGYQLVEFGGSA
+375 PGYQLVEFGGNA
-387 GSQGGDLDIG
+387 GSQGGNLDIG

-416 SAVFDDPANIVKING
+416 SAIFDDPANIVKING

-506 EDYHNIEKGNAS
+506 EDYHNLEKGNAS
-518 VTLKVDDAFN
+518 VTLKVDDDFN

-550 AEYDPNIHEITFETG
+550 AEYDPNTHEITFETG

-577 ANDIEVVPDEPERED
+577 ANDIEVVPDEPERDD

-598 GFVVELIDDEVIL
+598 GFVVELIDDEVLL
-611 GSWEGEDAPFF
+611 GNWEGEDDPFF

-632 GDSVIENN
+632 GDSVIENK
-640 LPLDLPPEIQ
+640 LPSDLPPEIQ

-702 VITLDLSLKALD
+702 VILLDLSMKALD
-714 KDGKEIKP
+714 KDGKVIEPVGGSDKDGTLI
-722 LGDAELVFECGDAG
+722 FECSDAG
-736 EEDFTYFE
+736 EEDFTYFQ
-744 IAFAERPSEIVVKGV
+744 IAYPVCPAEVVVKGI
-759 NGYAI
+759 NDYAI
-764 LWLACNDED
+764 FYLECNEKDMFN
-773 ILSTPIGENKIPY
+773 TPIGENSIEYP
-786 SAEDD
+786 SEDD
-791 YIWVGAWGMIPET
+791 YIWIGAWGMVPDS
-804 ETVNFTDSLTDAS
+804 ETVNFTDSLTRVS

-827 VKDYLLLVTEIDVT
+827 IDDYLLLVTEFDT
-841 DAPAEE
+841 SDASEEE
-847 INAIKKQIAEK
+847 IAAFKKQIAEK
-858 GYTDVT
+858 GYDISE
-864 FPMGFDITLYDRNG
+864 FPLGFDITLYDKNG
-878 IVHEPGFTVKVT
+878 EVHEPGFTVRIT
-890 LVLKEALTVKDGET
+890 LVLEKALDLEDGET
-904 VLILHMLDEGFEL
+904 VLILHMLDDDKFEI
-917 IEAVYNAKD
+917 IEAVYNAKN
-926 LTLTFETKTF
+926 LTLTFETKSF
-936 SPFIVTIGTKAA
+936 SPFVVAFGTKAA
-948 PAAVVKTGETVNTTR
+948 PASVVKTGETVNTTR

-968 ILIGAAAAAGILF
+968 LLIGAAAAAGILF
-981 IRRREAE
+981 IRRRESE

>member
-1 MILYSRISSL
+1 
-11 FDAHRKRKESG
+11 
-22 MKRLFKFF
+22 MKRLFKFLV
-30 AAAATSFSLLF
+30 ASATSFSLLF
-41 ANLPLAEFAV
+41 ANIPLTQMVV
-51 RADTNAYTFK
+51 RADGDEVQPKNYTLSVDFTNPDPDPLFLIDDGLNPGDFINAGSTFTASFTNKPDDVKVKYMYHWDQEDEQEVGGESYIYTVPEDAIFK
-61 NAVVDQSEILQ
+61 GASFGYLSENK
-72 FSDGETAYTAGS
+72 SDGF
-84 DETVFEAGTITLELN
+84 VLTLELLT
-99 ADPDHFDELRVTIRE
+99 PE
-114 DNVDKTLCSTDGESN
+114 DNTDEGQGN
-129 SVDITS
+129 
-135 GFKVVN
+135 
-141 ISDRN
+141 
-146 IEDKNVG
+146 
-153 VLEIVYVNNDPP
+153 
-165 VQNGDPEPDPP
+165 PEPDPP

-182 YTVEVHSNLTRNLNF
+182 YTVEVHSNLTRNLFF
-197 EFDGHVETLQING
+197 EFDGHTQVLVLNG
-210 TPGSDAVV
+210 NPGSDAVV
-218 KTITFRESELP
+218 ETITFRESELP
-229 ENMVIDNPG
+229 DNLVIDNPG
-238 GMGVESL
+238 GVGVENL
-245 GRLTKVVINGSEK
+245 GRLTKVVINGSVK

-279 EKIVIEIMGDDTP
+279 EKIVIEIMGDDKP

-387 GSQGGDLDIG
+387 GSQGGNLDIG

-506 EDYHNIEKGNAS
+506 EDYHNLEKGNAS
-518 VTLKVDDAFN
+518 VTLKVDDDFN

-550 AEYDPNIHEITFETG
+550 AEYDPNTHEITFETG

-577 ANDIEVVPDEPERED
+577 ANDIEVVPDEPERDD

-598 GFVVELIDDEVIL
+598 GFVVELIDDEVLL
-611 GSWEGEDAPFF
+611 GNWEGEDDPFF

-640 LPLDLPPEIQ
+640 LPSDLPPEIQ

-702 VITLDLSLKALD
+702 VILLDLSMKALD

-722 LGDAELVFECGDAG
+722 LGDANLVFECGDAG

-744 IAFAERPSEIVVKGV
+744 IPFAECPSEIVVKGV

-764 LWLACNDED
+764 FWLGCNDED

-786 SAEDD
+786 PSEDD

-827 VKDYLLLVTEIDVT
+827 AKDYLLLVTEIDVT

-858 GYTDVT
+858 GYADVT

-936 SPFIVTIGTKAA
+936 SPFVVTIGTKAA
-948 PAAVVKTGETVNTTR
+948 PVAVVKTGETVNTTR

-981 IRRREAE
+981 IRRRETE
-988 IEKEEN
+988 IEKEED

>member
-1 MILYSRISSL
+1 
-11 FDAHRKRKESG
+11 
-22 MKRLFKFF
+22 MKRLFKFLV
-30 AAAATSFSLLF
+30 AAATSFSLLF
-41 ANLPLAEFAV
+41 ANIPLTQMVV
-51 RADTNAYTFK
+51 RADGDEVQPKNYTLSVDFTNPDPDPLFLIDDGLNPGDFINAGSTFTASFTNKPDDVKVKYMYHWDQEDEQEVGGESYIYTVPEDAIFK
-61 NAVVDQSEILQ
+61 GASFGYLSENK
-72 FSDGETAYTAGS
+72 SDGF
-84 DETVFEAGTITLELN
+84 VLTLELLT
-99 ADPDHFDELRVTIRE
+99 PE
-114 DNVDKTLCSTDGESN
+114 DNTDEGQGN
-129 SVDITS
+129 
-135 GFKVVN
+135 
-141 ISDRN
+141 
-146 IEDKNVG
+146 
-153 VLEIVYVNNDPP
+153 
-165 VQNGDPEPDPP
+165 PEPDPP

-182 YTVEVHSNLTRNLNF
+182 YTVEVHSNLTRNLFF
-197 EFDGHVETLQING
+197 EFDGHTQVLVLNG
-210 TPGSDAVV
+210 NPGSDAVV
-218 KTITFRESELP
+218 ETITFRESELP
-229 ENMVIDNPG
+229 DNLVIDNPG
-238 GMGVESL
+238 GVGVENL
-245 GRLTKVVINGSEK
+245 GRLTKVVINGSVK

-279 EKIVIEIMGDDTP
+279 EKIVIEIMGDDKP

-349 GCLYDAYNGCLR
+349 GSLYDAYNGCLR

-387 GSQGGDLDIG
+387 GSQGGNLDIG

-506 EDYHNIEKGNAS
+506 EDYHNLEKGNAS
-518 VTLKVDDAFN
+518 VTLKVDDDFN

-550 AEYDPNIHEITFETG
+550 AEYDPNTHEITFETG

-577 ANDIEVVPDEPERED
+577 ANDIEVVPDEPERDD

-598 GFVVELIDDEVIL
+598 GFVVELIDDEVLL
-611 GSWEGEDAPFF
+611 GNWEGEDDPFF

-640 LPLDLPPEIQ
+640 LPSDLPPEIQ

-702 VITLDLSLKALD
+702 VILLDLSMKALD

-722 LGDAELVFECGDAG
+722 LGDANLVFECGDAG

-744 IAFAERPSEIVVKGV
+744 IPFAECPSEIVVKGV

-764 LWLACNDED
+764 FWLGCNDED

-786 SAEDD
+786 PSKDD

-827 VKDYLLLVTEIDVT
+827 AKDYLLLVTEIDVT

-936 SPFIVTIGTKAA
+936 SPFVVTIGTKAA

-981 IRRREAE
+981 IRRRETE

>member
-1 MILYSRISSL
+1 
-11 FDAHRKRKESG
+11 
-22 MKRLFKFF
+22 MKRLFKFLV
-30 AAAATSFSLLF
+30 ASATSFSLLF
-41 ANLPLAEFAV
+41 ANIPLTQMVV
-51 RADTNAYTFK
+51 RADGDEVQPKNYTLSVDFTNPDPDPLFLIDDGLNPGDFINAGSTFTASFTNKPDDVKVKYMYHWDQEDEQEVGGESYIYTVPEDAIFK
-61 NAVVDQSEILQ
+61 GASFGYLSENK
-72 FSDGETAYTAGS
+72 SDGF
-84 DETVFEAGTITLELN
+84 VLTLELLT
-99 ADPDHFDELRVTIRE
+99 PE
-114 DNVDKTLCSTDGESN
+114 DNTDEGQGN
-129 SVDITS
+129 
-135 GFKVVN
+135 
-141 ISDRN
+141 
-146 IEDKNVG
+146 
-153 VLEIVYVNNDPP
+153 
-165 VQNGDPEPDPP
+165 PEPDPP

-182 YTVEVHSNLTRNLNF
+182 YTVEVHSNLTRNLFF
-197 EFDGHVETLQING
+197 EFDGHTQVLVLNG
-210 TPGSDAVV
+210 NPGSDAVV
-218 KTITFRESELP
+218 ETITFRESELP
-229 ENMVIDNPG
+229 DNLVIDNPG
-238 GMGVESL
+238 GVGVENL
-245 GRLTKVVINGSEK
+245 GRLTKVVINGSVK

-271 PGKDSYNE
+271 PGKGSYNE
-279 EKIVIEIMGDDTP
+279 EKIVIEIMGDDKP

-387 GSQGGDLDIG
+387 GSQGGNLDIG

-506 EDYHNIEKGNAS
+506 EDYHNLEKGNAS
-518 VTLKVDDAFN
+518 VTLKVDDDFN

-550 AEYDPNIHEITFETG
+550 AEYDPNTHEITFETG

-577 ANDIEVVPDEPERED
+577 ANDIEVVPDEPERDD

-598 GFVVELIDDEVIL
+598 GFVVELIDDEVLL
-611 GSWEGEDAPFF
+611 GNWEGEDDPFF

-640 LPLDLPPEIQ
+640 LPSDLPPEIQ

-702 VITLDLSLKALD
+702 VILLDLSMKALD

-722 LGDAELVFECGDAG
+722 LGDADLVFECGDAG

-744 IAFAERPSEIVVKGV
+744 IPFAECPSEIVVKGV

-764 LWLACNDED
+764 FWLGCNDED

-786 SAEDD
+786 PSEDD

-827 VKDYLLLVTEIDVT
+827 AKDYLLLVTEIDVT

-858 GYTDVT
+858 GYADVT

-936 SPFIVTIGTKAA
+936 SPFVVTIGTKAA

-981 IRRREAE
+981 IRRRETE

>member
-1 MILYSRISSL
+1 
-11 FDAHRKRKESG
+11 
-22 MKRLFKFF
+22 MKRLFKFLV
-30 AAAATSFSLLF
+30 ASATSFSLLF
-41 ANLPLAEFAV
+41 ANIPLTQMVV
-51 RADTNAYTFK
+51 RADGDEVQPKNYTLSVDFTNPDPDPLFLIDDGLNPGDFINAGSTFTASFTNKPDDVKVKYMYHWDQEDEQEVGGESYIYTVPEDAIFK
-61 NAVVDQSEILQ
+61 GASFGYLSENK
-72 FSDGETAYTAGS
+72 SDGF
-84 DETVFEAGTITLELN
+84 VLTLELLT
-99 ADPDHFDELRVTIRE
+99 PE
-114 DNVDKTLCSTDGESN
+114 DNTDEGQGN
-129 SVDITS
+129 
-135 GFKVVN
+135 
-141 ISDRN
+141 
-146 IEDKNVG
+146 
-153 VLEIVYVNNDPP
+153 
-165 VQNGDPEPDPP
+165 PEPDPP

-182 YTVEVHSNLTRNLNF
+182 YTVEVHSNLTRNLFF
-197 EFDGHVETLQING
+197 EFDGHTQVLVLNG
-210 TPGSDAVV
+210 NPGSDAVV
-218 KTITFRESELP
+218 ETITFRESELP
-229 ENMVIDNPG
+229 DNLVIDNPG
-238 GMGVESL
+238 GVGVENL
-245 GRLTKVVINGSEK
+245 GRLTKVVINGSVK

-279 EKIVIEIMGDDTP
+279 EKIVIEIMGDDKP

-387 GSQGGDLDIG
+387 GSQGGNLDIG

-506 EDYHNIEKGNAS
+506 EDYHNLEKGNAS
-518 VTLKVDDAFN
+518 VTLKVDDDFN

-550 AEYDPNIHEITFETG
+550 AEYDPNTHEITFETG

-577 ANDIEVVPDEPERED
+577 ANDIEVVPDEPERDD

-598 GFVVELIDDEVIL
+598 GFVVELIDDEVLL
-611 GSWEGEDAPFF
+611 GNWEGEDDPFF

-640 LPLDLPPEIQ
+640 LPSDLPPEIQ

-702 VITLDLSLKALD
+702 VILLDLSMKALD

-722 LGDAELVFECGDAG
+722 LGDANLVFECGDAG

-744 IAFAERPSEIVVKGV
+744 IPFAECPSEIVVKGV

-764 LWLACNDED
+764 FWLGCNDED

-786 SAEDD
+786 PSEDD

-827 VKDYLLLVTEIDVT
+827 AKDYLLLVTEIDVT

-858 GYTDVT
+858 GYADVT

-936 SPFIVTIGTKAA
+936 SPFVVTIGTKAA

-981 IRRREAE
+981 IRRRETE

>member
-1 MILYSRISSL
+1 
-11 FDAHRKRKESG
+11 
-22 MKRLFKFF
+22 MKRLFKFLV
-30 AAAATSFSLLF
+30 ASATSFSLLF
-41 ANLPLAEFAV
+41 ANIPLAEFAV

-72 FSDGETAYTAGS
+72 FSDGETILSAAS

-99 ADPDHFDELRVTIRE
+99 DTVPDHFDELRVTTRE
-114 DNVDKTLCSTDGESN
+114 GDVDMTLCSTDGETN

-141 ISDRN
+141 ITGRD
-146 IEDKNVG
+146 IDEKKIG

-165 VQNGDPEPDPP
+165 VENGDPSGNPNPGQQPAE
-176 QNNETE
+176 EV
-182 YTVEVHSNLTRNLNF
+182 YTIEIRSNLTRNLFF
-197 EFDGHVETLQING
+197 EANGHTDTGGVNG
-210 TPGSDAVV
+210 KPGEEPVRV
-218 KTITFRESELP
+218 TKEFRESDLP
-229 ENMVIDNPG
+229 DNLIIDNPG
-238 GMGVESL
+238 GMGVETL
-245 GRLTKVVINGSEK
+245 GRLTKVVINGTEK

-264 DRCEYEM
+264 DRCEYEL
-271 PGKDSYNE
+271 PGKDSYSDK
-279 EKIVIEIMGDDTP
+279 KIVIEIMGDDTP

-323 RVVGVYEATDTSFQ
+323 RVVGVYAASDTSYE

-375 PGYQLVEFGGSA
+375 PGYQLVEFGGTA
-387 GSQGGDLDIG
+387 GSQGGNLDIG

-416 SAVFDDPANIVKING
+416 SAIFDDPANIVKING

-506 EDYHNIEKGNAS
+506 EDYHNLEKGNAS
-518 VTLKVDDAFN
+518 VTLKVDDDFN

-550 AEYDPNIHEITFETG
+550 AEYDPNTHEITFETG

-577 ANDIEVVPDEPERED
+577 ANDIEVVPDEPERDD

-598 GFVVELIDDEVIL
+598 CFVVELIDDEVLL
-611 GSWEGEDAPFF
+611 GNWEGEDDPFF

-640 LPLDLPPEIQ
+640 LPSNLPPEIQ

-667 REPYSPG
+667 REPFSPG

-702 VITLDLSLKALD
+702 VIQMDLSMKAQD
-714 KDGKEIKP
+714 KDGKVIEPVGGSDKDGALI
-722 LGDAELVFECGDAG
+722 FECGDAG

-744 IAFAERPSEIVVKGV
+744 IAYPVCPAEVVVKGI
-759 NGYAI
+759 NDYAI
-764 LWLACNDED
+764 FYLECNEKDMFN
-773 ILSTPIGENKIPY
+773 TPIGENSIEYP
-786 SAEDD
+786 SEDD
-791 YIWVGAWGMIPET
+791 YIWIGAWGMVPDS
-804 ETVNFTDSLTDAS
+804 ETVNFTDSLTKVS

-827 VKDYLLLVTEIDVT
+827 TDDYLLLVTEFDT
-841 DAPAEE
+841 SDASEEE
-847 INAIKKQIAEK
+847 IAAFKKQIAEK
-858 GYTDVT
+858 GYDISE
-864 FPMGFDITLYDRNG
+864 FPLGFDITLYDKNG
-878 IVHEPGFTVKVT
+878 EVHEPGFTVRLT
-890 LVLKEALTVKDGET
+890 LVLEKALDLEDGET
-904 VLILHMLDEGFEL
+904 VLILHMLDDDKFEI

-926 LTLTFETKTF
+926 LTLTFETKSF
-936 SPFIVTIGTKAA
+936 SPFVVAFGTKAA
-948 PAAVVKTGETVNTTR
+948 PASVVKTGEDIATTR

-968 ILIGAAAAAGILF
+968 ILIGAAAATGILF
-981 IRRREAE
+981 IRRRETE
-988 IEKEEN
+988 IEKKEN